1 MSDIHNYVTFK
12 DWMTATARDKNGQI
26 IGIHVGEDLITNTGM
41 AAVAG
46 LILKDITTISGFEY
60 IAIGSDST
68 AAAAGQTVLLGE
80 ETRAAATGTRVTTTQ
95 TDDTAQLVYIF
106 ASGKPAG
113 LNGTSTGTQAIDESG
128 VFNSPT
134 AGNLQMLCRQTF
146 GALNIDWD
154 GGDSLQITW
163 KVQVS

>member
-1 MSDIHNYVTFK
+1 MSDIYNYVTFK
-12 DWMTATARDKNGQI
+12 DWMTAKVWDKDGQV
-26 IGIHVGEDLITNTGM
+26 IGVHVGEDLITNAGM

-46 LILKDITTISGFEY
+46 LLLKDITTISGFEY
-60 IAIGSDST
+60 VAIGSDST
-68 AAAAGQTVLLGE
+68 AADVTDTVLAGE
-80 ETRAAATGTRVTTTQ
+80 WKRAAATGTRVTTSVTN
-95 TDDTAQLVYIF
+95 DTAQLVYVF

-113 LNGTSTGTQAIDESG
+113 LNGTSTGTRAIDESG

-134 AGNLQMLCRQTF
+134 AGQLQLLCRQTF